1 MWMFTVRTKEA
12 QAEAIAR
19 ALDDIIIFPGIGFRI
34 GVDPVL
40 GIIPVIGDALATL
53 LGGAIL
59 VLARQ
64 LDVPWSTVARMA
76 FNQWK
81 NGLLGAVPLIGDA
94 YSFYFRSNVVNTAL
108 LLRTIKGGNEGHCPL
123 TTRTLTLYD
132 VAGLVM
138 LMVPVLVLITVLSA
152 WFWNHNISFVS
163 FFFPRPYLSED
174 HSY

>member
-1 MWMFTVRTKEA
+1 MFTVRTKEE

-19 ALDDIIIFPGIGFRI
+19 SLDDIITLPGVGLRM

-40 GIIPVIGDALATL
+40 GLIPVIGDALATL

-59 VLARQ
+59 VFARQ
-64 LDVPWSTVARMA
+64 LDVPWDIVTRMA

-81 NGLLGAVPLIGDA
+81 NGLLGAVPVIGDA
-94 YSFYFRSNVVNTAL
+94 YSFYFKSNAVNTAL
-108 LLRTIKGGNEGHCPL
+108 LLRTVKAGKGGNCPV

-132 VAGLVM
+132 VAGLAI
-138 LMVPVLVLITVLSA
+138 LIVPIIVLVSVLGS
-152 WFWNHNISFVS
+152 WFWDHNISYIS
-163 FFFPRPYLSED
+163 FLFPRPYLSGD

>member
-1 MWMFTVRTKEA
+1 LRMFTVRTKEE

-19 ALDDIIIFPGIGFRI
+19 ALDDVIIFPGIGLRM
-34 GVDPVL
+34 GADPVL
-40 GIIPVIGDALATL
+40 GLIPIVGDALATL
-53 LGGAIL
+53 AGGAIL

-64 LDVPWSTVARMA
+64 LDVPWSIVARMA

-81 NGLLGAVPLIGDA
+81 NGLVGAVPLIGDA

-108 LLRTIKGGNEGHCPL
+108 LLRTIKGGNEGACPL
-123 TTRTLTLYD
+123 TIRTLTLYD
-132 VAGLVM
+132 VAGLA
-138 LMVPVLVLITVLSA
+138 LLIGPIIVLITLLSS
-152 WFWNHNISFVS
+152 WFWNHNISFIS